1 MKKLKSFIAFI
12 ISIFILFSSVPVNAR
27 MADAKQSLTDYK
39 ISLNFDDL
47 KKTITASETVKFT
60 NTYDDELKDIVF
72 HLYPD
77 SYNKA
82 ETMPAFSVMPDAK
95 LKTENFGD
103 IDIEKVR
110 IGGKDVKFTQ
120 DSQILKFTLE
130 NPLKKNDTIEI
141 SIDFL
146 LKIPCGSSRLG
157 YIDNIYSITNWYPIL
172 SIYDSSD
179 DKWDENQFNPN
190 GESNYSDVS
199 NYDVTVN
206 VPEGYKI
213 ASTGVVKSDE
223 KKDKIETYDITA
235 EKVRDFVFALSR
247 DYKVLTKTVDGV
259 KVNSFYTDPDTVD
272 AAQKSLDVA
281 ADSMQFFSKTFGKYP
296 YPELD
301 VVETYLSGGAMEYP
315 QLIQLWKYG
324 KNTYDNGTEVPFN
337 VEAVAHEICHQ
348 WWYVLA
354 GNNEFKEPLMDE
366 SLTVYST
373 AYYFEKKYGK
383 YCNAGTLM
391 KIRSNYNPSSE
402 PFNLNVDKYK
412 NFSEYVFNVYNR
424 APIVFEV
431 LRTEAGEDNFI
442 KILRTY
448 FERFEYKNGSIEEF
462 LNVIGEI
469 SGDKVKDDIKTA
481 ITTPN
486 YLPDKIQ
493 ITDEERQQASKI
505 QMINVFKNMEKSQ
518 GFSISS
524 FMLRVL
530 EDNTIYI
537 VKPDNLNNDDSKA
550 CDSFIENLENEFKYS
565 YGIKAIVKSPNEITA
580 SEKKGNL
587 LLLGNMNNNK
597 IMYEMKDNYPLE
609 ITSKGI
615 IMDDISFNS
624 KNSSG
629 IFAIKNPEDGNK
641 AVLVYFW
648 QQGFRNYQIIYPG
661 TEQFIIDINDSKKI
675 SGNF

>member
-1 MKKLKSFIAFI
+1 MKKLKSLIACFV
-12 ISIFILFSSVPVNAR
+12 SFFILFSSIHVNAR
-27 MADAKQSLTDYK
+27 LADTQQCLTNYK
-39 ISLNFDDL
+39 ISLNFDDS

-60 NTYDDELKDIVF
+60 NTYDDNLKDIVF

-77 SYNKA
+77 SYNKT
-82 ETMPAFSVMPDAK
+82 ETMPAFSVPPDAK
-95 LKTENFGD
+95 LNPENFGD
-103 IDIEKVR
+103 IDIEKVS
-110 IGGKDVKFTQ
+110 IGGKNVYFTE
-120 DSQILKFTLE
+120 DNQILKLTLE
-130 NPLKKNDTIEI
+130 TPLKKNDTIEI
-141 SIDFL
+141 SIEFL

-179 DKWDENQFNPN
+179 DKWDENKFNPN

-199 NYDVTVN
+199 NYDVIVN
-206 VPEGYKI
+206 VPEGYII

-223 KKDKIETYDITA
+223 KKDKIETYDIAA
-235 EKVRDFVFALSR
+235 EKVRDFVFTLSK

-259 KVNSFYTDPDTVD
+259 KVNSFYTDPDTKD

-324 KNTYDNGTEVPFN
+324 RNIYDNGTEVPFS
-337 VEAVAHEICHQ
+337 VEAVAHETCHQ

-383 YCNAGTLM
+383 YCTAGTFM
-391 KIRSNYNPSSE
+391 KVKSNYYPSPE
-402 PFNLNVDKYK
+402 PFNLSVDKYK
-412 NFSEYVFNVYNR
+412 DYSEYIFNVYNR
-424 APIVFEV
+424 APIIFEV

-448 FERFEYKNGSIEEF
+448 FERFEYKNGSIEEL

-481 ITTPN
+481 ITKPN
-486 YLPDKIQ
+486 YLPDNIQ

-505 QMINVFKNMEKSQ
+505 QMINSFKNMEKTE
-518 GFSISS
+518 GFSLSS
-524 FMLRVL
+524 FILRAL
-530 EDNTIYI
+530 EDGVIYI
-537 VKPDNLNNDDSKA
+537 VKPDDLNNDDNKN
-550 CDSFIENLENEFKYS
+550 CDSFIEQLKDEFKNN
-565 YGIKAIVKSPNEITA
+565 YGIKVVIKSPVQLTA

-597 IMYEMKDNYPLE
+597 VMYEMKDNYPLE
-609 ITSKGI
+609 ITPRGI
-615 IMDDISFNS
+615 IMDDLSFISN
-624 KNSSG
+624 NSSG
-629 IFAIKNPEDGNK
+629 VFAVKNPENENK

-648 QQGFRNYQIIYPG
+648 QHNFRDYPIIYPG
-661 TEQFIIDINDSKKI
+661 SDQFIININDKMKI
-675 SGNF
+675 SGKF